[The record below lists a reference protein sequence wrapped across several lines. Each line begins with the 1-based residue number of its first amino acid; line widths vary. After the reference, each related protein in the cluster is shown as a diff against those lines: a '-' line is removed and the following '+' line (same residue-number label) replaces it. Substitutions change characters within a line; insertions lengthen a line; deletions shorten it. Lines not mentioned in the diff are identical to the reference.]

1 VGARGS
7 IGLSAL
13 SGAAF
18 VALVTAALFVLP
30 DAVRRPIEDSAQLAS
45 ALREGHSAVLAA
57 AFLAGLA
64 SACFI
69 WFVGAVRSQL
79 RQAEGETSPLSAV
92 ATIGGSAGAALVLAA
107 SAAWTGAATRAAS
120 AGPLVSLAESLLL
133 VASFALA
140 VFGTAASLVL
150 IETGALSALLGR
162 IGLPIA
168 ALQILAA
175 GCVAASGPFSP
186 QGAVRTAI
194 TLAGLAWIVALSLA
208 CARQGTP
215 RAPSLPP
222 QRPSPPSRAAVR
234 PPR

>member
-1 VGARGS
+1 MGKRGS
-7 IGLSAL
+7 GLSAL

-18 VALVTAALFVLP
+18 VALITTALFVLP
-30 DAVRRPIEDSAQLAS
+30 DAVRSPAGDSAVAS
-45 ALREGHSAVLAA
+45 ALSDAHSAALAA
-57 AFLAGLA
+57 AYLAGLA

-69 WFVGAVRSQL
+69 WFVGAVRAQL
-79 RQAEGETSPLSAV
+79 RLAEGETSPLSAV

-107 SAAWTGAATRAAS
+107 SAAWTAAATRAAS
-120 AGPLVSLAESLLL
+120 AGALVSLAESLLL
-133 VASFALA
+133 AASFALA
-140 VFGTAASLVL
+140 VFGAAASLVL